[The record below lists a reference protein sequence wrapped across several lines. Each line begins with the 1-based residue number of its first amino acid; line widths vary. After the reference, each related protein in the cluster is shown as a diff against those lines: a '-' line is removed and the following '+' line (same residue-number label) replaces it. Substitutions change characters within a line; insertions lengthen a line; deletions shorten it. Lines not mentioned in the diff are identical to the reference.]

1 MLLIIAYLVI
11 RFIIKIMEI
20 VTVFCYFRHNKEYS
34 SILWKTH
41 DDYNNDDDY
50 NDDDDD
56 GDDENDEQ

>member
-1 MLLIIAYLVI
+1 MVI
-11 RFIIKIMEI
+11 GFIIKIMEI
-20 VTVFCYFRHNKEYS
+20 VTVFCYFRHNKEYC